1 MEEIKHVVDELPAE
15 KAPGPD
21 GFTGAFYKKGWHIVE
36 GDVLAAMNCVHDL
49 RAGPMEE

>member
-21 GFTGAFYKKGWHIVE
+21 GFTGAFYKKCWHIVE
-36 GDVLAAMNCVHDL
+36 GDVLAAMNCIYT
-49 RAGPMEE
+49 